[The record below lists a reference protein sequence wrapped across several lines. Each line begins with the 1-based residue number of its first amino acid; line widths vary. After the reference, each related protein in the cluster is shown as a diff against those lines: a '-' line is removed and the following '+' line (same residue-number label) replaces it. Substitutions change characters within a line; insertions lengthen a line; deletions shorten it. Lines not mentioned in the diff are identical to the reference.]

1 MRSWRLSTRHLIR
14 SAASAGLS
22 AGVAIPAATA
32 TDNQIRK
39 LDKNG
44 QPADGDQ
51 MITPVV
57 VHRGLIY
64 IAGQGANDLG
74 SVAGMDISAHTRKTL
89 DNVKRLVEAGG
100 GTMESILQLTVFLAT
115 LEDYEAMNKVYYGE
129 YFPHGGPKRTTVAVT
144 GVPGQ
149 SLVEMNCIA
158 AVVR

>member
-1 MRSWRLSTRHLIR
+1 
-14 SAASAGLS
+14 
-22 AGVAIPAATA
+22 
-32 TDNQIRK
+32 
-39 LDKNG
+39 
-44 QPADGDQ
+44 

-74 SVAGMDISAHTRKTL
+74 STESMDISAHTRKTL

-100 GTMESILQLTVFLAT
+100 GTMGSILQLTVFLAT
-115 LEDYEAMNKVYYGE
+115 LEDYDAMNKVYYGE

-144 GVPGQ
+144 GVPGR